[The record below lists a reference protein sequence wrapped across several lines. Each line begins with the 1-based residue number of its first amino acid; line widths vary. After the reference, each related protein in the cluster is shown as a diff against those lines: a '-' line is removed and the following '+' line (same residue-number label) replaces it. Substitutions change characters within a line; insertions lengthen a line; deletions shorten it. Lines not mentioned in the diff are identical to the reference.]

1 MATQCCPRLCRA
13 ATRCVGPPYLVPVV
27 CSTLQTAQ
35 MAGQELPAICGES
48 AVYADLTFF
57 SLLLR
62 LVSTEEKK
70 VSLHTA
76 DHELGCVCD

>member
-57 SLLLR
+57 SLP
-62 LVSTEEKK
+62 VET
-70 VSLHTA
+70 SLNRRK
-76 DHELGCVCD
+76 EG